1 MYVIISISLCLVF
14 MLIYNALII
23 TKYKKIPISLSET
36 AYLISNGGNI
46 RRYLFTLYCTL
57 TGITLLPPLFIV
69 TPENFEFIPFLL
81 CASFL
86 FSGFS
91 PAYKNNLPEKQVHY
105 VSAGISFSCFI
116 FYGFFCMSWYW
127 LLGYILLLGILCI
140 WKRNCYIYFAEI
152 LALSSICIWL
162 LIL

>member
-1 MYVIISISLCLVF
+1 MYVTISISLCLVF
-14 MLIYNALII
+14 MLIYNTIII
-23 TKYKKIPISLSET
+23 TKYKKVPKSLSET

-69 TPENFEFIPFLL
+69 TPENLEFIPFLL

-91 PAYKNNLPEKQVHY
+91 PAYKSGIERPIHY
-105 VSAGISFSCFI
+105 ISAYMSFTCFI
-116 FYGFFCMSWYW
+116 LYGILCMGWPW
-127 LLGYILLLGILCI
+127 LVGFVIILGGLCI
-140 WKRNCYIYFAEI
+140 WKPKCYVYFAEI
-152 LALSSICIWL
+152 LALIGICLW
-162 LIL
+162 ILV